1 MIYELRI
8 YECFPG
14 RLPSLLERFEDVTL
28 DLWKKHGIE
37 QVGFWTPTVGR
48 SNKELIYILKWESLA
63 DREQKWNA
71 FTADPIWL
79 DKRAASEADGP
90 IVATILVR
98 RVRSTLFITSTNTQK
113 YYPAVGCF
121 SYF

>member
-14 RLPSLLERFEDVTL
+14 RLPSLLERFETVTL
-28 DLWKKHGIE
+28 DLWKQHGIE

-48 SNKELIYILKWESLA
+48 SNKELIYILKWQSLA

-79 DKRAASEADGP
+79 DKRTASEADGP
-90 IVATILVR
+90 IVATIENSFLQP
-98 RVRSTLFITSTNTQK
+98 TQ
-113 YYPAVGCF
+113 F
-121 SYF
+121 SLSK